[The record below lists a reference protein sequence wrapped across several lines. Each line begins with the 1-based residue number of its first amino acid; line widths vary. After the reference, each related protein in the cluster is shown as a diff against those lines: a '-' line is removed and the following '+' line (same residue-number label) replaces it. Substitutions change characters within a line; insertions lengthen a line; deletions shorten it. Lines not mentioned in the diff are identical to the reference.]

1 MNFFDRFI
9 LALGRRIMIGFAL
22 MTIAAVGS
30 CFQHGGP
37 GGMGETFASS
47 ETQSTNPWAKNY
59 VPPES
64 SHQDTSS
71 SHSHSYSYS
80 YSSSNSDG
88 SSSSRYSSSADAQE
102 RIKDEEFREKVV
114 HQLRKEYERNGETW
128 ADD

>member
-9 LALGRRIMIGFAL
+9 LAIGRRIMIGFAL
-22 MTIAAVGS
+22 MVVAGVGS

-37 GGMGETFASS
+37 GGVGTTSASA

-64 SHQDTSS
+64 SHQDTST
-71 SHSHSYSYS
+71 SYS
-80 YSSSNSDG
+80 YSSNG

-102 RIKDEEFREKVV
+102 RVKDEEFRRKVV
-114 HQLRKEYERNGETW
+114 HQMREDYERNGETW